1 MGGQWACIMPD
12 MPDSDTPV
20 APVSVDPHR
29 LKITNDDSSEGTL
42 VGFRCNECS
51 TTVFG
56 PAIFCQS
63 CTSTDLE
70 AVELGAKG
78 TLFSYTIVRIPPAGW
93 PGEVPYVLGQ
103 VELPQGPQVLAEV
116 VGCEHDDLKIGMA
129 VELTLQEVPAENGGP
144 DKAVYKWRPA
154 QPQI

>member
-20 APVSVDPHR
+20 SVDPNR

-51 TTVFG
+51 TIVFG
-56 PAIFCQS
+56 PAVFCQS

-70 AVELGAKG
+70 AVDLGAKG

-93 PGEVPYVLGQ
+93 PGDVPYVLGQ

-116 VGCEHDDLKIGMA
+116 VDCEHDDLKIGMA
-129 VELTLQEVPAENGGP
+129 VELTLQAVPAENGEA

-154 QPQI
+154 

>member
-1 MGGQWACIMPD
+1 MPD

-20 APVSVDPHR
+20 APVSVDPNR

-42 VGFRCNECS
+42 IGFRCNECS

-56 PAIFCQS
+56 PAVFCQS
-63 CTSTDLE
+63 CTSADLE
-70 AVELGAKG
+70 AVDLGAKG

-93 PGEVPYVLGQ
+93 PGDVPYVLGQ

-116 VGCEHDDLKIGMA
+116 VDCEHDDLKIGMA
-129 VELTLQEVPAENGGP
+129 VELTRQAGPAENGEA

-154 QPQI
+154 

>member
-1 MGGQWACIMPD
+1 MPD

-20 APVSVDPHR
+20 SVDPNR

-56 PAIFCQS
+56 PAVFCQS

-70 AVELGAKG
+70 AVDLGAKG

-116 VGCEHDDLKIGMA
+116 VDCEHDDLKIGMA
-129 VELTLQEVPAENGGP
+129 VELTLQAVPAENGEA
-144 DKAVYKWRPA
+144 DKAVYKWSPA
-154 QPQI
+154 

>member
-20 APVSVDPHR
+20 SVDPNR

-70 AVELGAKG
+70 AVDLGAKG

-93 PGEVPYVLGQ
+93 PGDVPYVLGQ

-116 VGCEHDDLKIGMA
+116 VDCEHDDLKIGMA
-129 VELTLQEVPAENGGP
+129 VELTLQAVPAENGEA

-154 QPQI
+154 

>member
-20 APVSVDPHR
+20 SVDPNR

-56 PAIFCQS
+56 PAVFCQS

-70 AVELGAKG
+70 AVDLGAKG

-93 PGEVPYVLGQ
+93 PGQVPYVLGQ

-116 VGCEHDDLKIGMA
+116 VDCEHDDLKIGMA
-129 VELTLQEVPAENGGP
+129 VELTLQAVPAENGEA

-154 QPQI
+154 